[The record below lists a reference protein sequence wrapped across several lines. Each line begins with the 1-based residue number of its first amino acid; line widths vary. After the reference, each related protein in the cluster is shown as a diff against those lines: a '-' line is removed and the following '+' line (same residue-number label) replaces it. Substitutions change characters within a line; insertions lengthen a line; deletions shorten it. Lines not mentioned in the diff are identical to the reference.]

1 MGIGLPR
8 RSTAVA
14 LALAGITGAGLGL
27 SLTINGGGLSI
38 ALLVVS
44 IGISPLL
51 AGWLSPRLWHIV
63 LFPISVSVGT
73 SIAVATNKSLAYD
86 FEPIGYVILITV
98 IYGGSAAVPF
108 FAGWIGQQFVHWL
121 QGQRIATSRLA
132 IASLAIICYSAAM
145 SISYFTG
152 LPVEFMSSRY
162 TFGGLA
168 PILLV
173 FIATVAGVAII
184 WSDYHKGQWSLAGIG
199 LSLLYLGTSLVPP
212 FYQATAI
219 VYGPAAFALVVIAAW
234 NVRRWRGKEGI
245 QATRSKS

>member
-173 FIATVAGVAII
+173 FIATVAGSGEII

-199 LSLLYLGTSLVPP
+199 LSLLIPGTSLVPP
-212 FYQATAI
+212 FYQGNRNS
-219 VYGPAAFALVVIAAW
+219 VWPGCLRP
-234 NVRRWRGKEGI
+234 RGDRGLECTQVEG
-245 QATRSKS
+245 QGRNTGDT